1 MIFTAKKVFYIANF
15 KVGKVIVCY
24 EENKAFQRHNV
35 RYKVKQKL
43 PLGKSI
49 YMYLFLSASASLFYN
64 KNRDLNFF
72 INSNERF
79 DSVRSSCLHHNN
91 KLK

>member
-15 KVGKVIVCY
+15 KLGKVIVCY
-24 EENKAFQRHNV
+24 EENKAFQRHNL
-35 RYKVKQKL
+35 RYKVTQKL
-43 PLGKSI
+43 
-49 YMYLFLSASASLFYN
+49 LSASASLFYN

-72 INSNERF
+72 IYSNERF
-79 DSVRSSCLHHNN
+79 DSVRSSCLYHNN